1 MSKNSPINKKTSA
14 LTVNSAYSLPTT
26 DGDADQV
33 LTTDGAGTV
42 TWEDAGSS
50 IPTIQ
55 TLTDASSISWNLSN
69 GEIGIITLGGARAI
83 ANPTN
88 IVAGGSYKLIVKQ
101 DATGS
106 RTLTYGTYFKFPGA
120 VTPVLTSTASGVD
133 MIEFFAESTI
143 LLRCTNVIYDS
154 K

>member
-1 MSKNSPINKKTSA
+1 MTKNNTVNKKTSA
-14 LTVNSAYSLPTT
+14 LYVNSSYYLPTVQ
-26 DGDADQV
+26 GVSGYV
-33 LTTDGAGTV
+33 LTSN
-42 TWEDAGSS
+42 GSNAPS
-50 IPTIQ
+50 WAVIPYGKYAMQ
-55 TLTDASSISWNLSN
+55 TLIDDTSITWDLSK
-69 GEIGIITLGGARAI
+69 GQAAIITLGGARAI

-120 VTPVLTSTASGVD
+120 ITPVLTTNASGVD
-133 MIEFFAESTI
+133 MIEFFAESTT